1 MPSFKTAKI
10 ILVVDDEI
18 SLERLIK
25 QRFRK
30 QINAK
35 ELEFIFVNN
44 GYEALSLLETS
55 SSIDLILTDIQMP
68 EMDGLTLLEKIKK
81 FDPNLKAIVVSA
93 YDELKNIRTAMNR
106 GAFDFLTK
114 PIDFNDLEI
123 TINKTLAFV
132 QEVRQNQE
140 QLQQAQEQLQYQ
152 AFYDG
157 LTGLLNR
164 NGFIKQLEA
173 HIHTNQQQ
181 ANSPFALLFLDL
193 DRYQVVKFTLG
204 HGVGEELLKQVARRL
219 ENCLSPTS
227 IIARVGTDEFAI
239 LLKDISDTQQ
249 PHQIAS
255 AIHRALEMPLIW
267 EGVAVSSTVS
277 IGIAYSSLNILE
289 PEDLLRAADTAM
301 HSAILQGKGNTAVF
315 NAEMLTSA
323 ISRLQLEADLQRAVF
338 DRQLH
343 LNYQPIFS
351 LVDEQIVGF
360 EALVRWRHQVRG
372 MVSPTEFI
380 PIAEETGLIL
390 PLGAWVLSEAVQC
403 LSIWLEKFPHVRPLS
418 MNVNLSGIQLSSPEL
433 RTLINRLLDEF
444 SLSGEFLK
452 LEITESMFMENAGS
466 ATPLLQ
472 QLKAQQ
478 VRFCIDDFGKGY
490 SSLSYLHHLPID
502 TLKIDR
508 EFISGMVEDSKDFD
522 IVKTII
528 NLAHS
533 LGLDVVAEGIETQ
546 EQLHLLRELGCE
558 WGQGFFFS
566 RPLEAEAAGELLA
579 HMASPCQNGKIVRIG

>member
-10 ILVVDDEI
+10 ILVVDDEL

-30 QINAK
+30 QIKAK

-44 GYEALSLLETS
+44 GREALSLLEIS
-55 SSIDLILTDIQMP
+55 PAFDLILTDIQMP

-81 FDPNLKAIVVSA
+81 FDPTLKTVVVSA
-93 YDELKNIRTAMNR
+93 YDELKNIRIAMNR

-132 QEVRQNQE
+132 REVRENQQ
-140 QLQQAQEQLQYQ
+140 QLQSAQEQLQYQ

-219 ENCLSPTS
+219 ENCLPPTS

-239 LLKDISDTQQ
+239 LLKDISNIQEVNN
-249 PHQIAS
+249 IAS
-255 AIHRALEMPLIW
+255 AIHRALEMPFILKQ
-267 EGVAVSSTVS
+267 VSVSSTVS
-277 IGIAYSSLNILE
+277 IGIVHSNLDVVE

-301 HSAILQGKGNTAVF
+301 HCAMLQGKGKTAVF
-315 NAEMLTSA
+315 NEGMLVGA

-338 DRQLH
+338 NHQLH

-351 LVDEQIVGF
+351 LVNEQIVGF

-372 MVSPTEFI
+372 IVSPTEFI
-380 PIAEETGLIL
+380 PVAEETGLIL
-390 PLGAWVLSEAVQC
+390 PLGAWVLSEAMGC
-403 LSIWLEKFPHVRPLS
+403 LRNWLEQFPNVRPLS
-418 MNVNLSGIQLSSPEL
+418 MNVNLSGIQLSSPDL
-433 RTLINRLLDEF
+433 GTLINELLEEF
-444 SLSGEFLK
+444 SLSGASLK
-452 LEITESMFMENAGS
+452 LEITESMFMENAGAAS
-466 ATPLLQ
+466 QLLEE
-472 QLKAQQ
+472 LKAKQIQ
-478 VRFCIDDFGKGY
+478 FCIDDFGKGY

-508 EFISGMVEDSKDFD
+508 EFISGMVFDSKDFD

-528 NLAHS
+528 ILAHS
-533 LGLDVVAEGIETQ
+533 LGLDVVAEGIETR
-546 EQLHLLRELGCE
+546 EQFNRLRELGCE
-558 WGQGFFFS
+558 YGQGFFFS
-566 RPLEAEAAGELLA
+566 RPLETEDAEMLLA
-579 HMASPCQNGKIVRIG
+579 LFNG